1 MTDQTLLK
9 IRELL
14 LNEFS
19 EPELI
24 ALCKD
29 VGLDYEALPGTGTF
43 GKTREIVEAAR
54 AQDKLRL
61 LQSRLRELKPKAYA
75 VSIGAVVTPTEV
87 QADGLASSKQE
98 RRGGSLTPRAIL
110 PLLMLLALV
119 IGASLIFSRLSSS
132 PAAQTAPQAIPETSS
147 TSQPQPTPAESAPTA
162 QPEVIAAMTTPTE
175 SPSATPSV
183 SPAAPTETPEIDTT
197 AADAAA
203 LPTPEPAT
211 TSPPSP
217 TTTDALTAEEAHP
230 AAMTVRQI
238 NDQLVLF
245 YSGKAS
251 TKDLEYFW
259 TGEAL
264 KAVVNFGNTRLLR
277 AMRIMPN
284 RRDALEIKHEYLRP
298 PRIVSETG
306 SGAVVASR
314 EFWHYAN
321 SLNRY
326 QVCEVRDYIY
336 NLVQDDEERYRVR
349 SIQSRLVQSGC
360 EG

>member
-9 IRELL
+9 LRELL

-29 VGLDYEALPGTGTF
+29 VGLDYEALPGAGTF
-43 GKTREIVEAAR
+43 GKTREIVKAAR
-54 AQDKLRL
+54 DQDKLRQ
-61 LQSRLRELKPKAYA
+61 LQSRLRELKPEAYA
-75 VSIGAVVTPTEV
+75 ISIGAVVTPAEA
-87 QADGLASSKQE
+87 QADGLASSKRKDE
-98 RRGGSLTPRAIL
+98 DRSPLPRAIL
-110 PLLMLLALV
+110 PLLVLLALV

-132 PAAQTAPQAIPETSS
+132 PAAQATPQTATDAALIA
-147 TSQPQPTPAESAPTA
+147 QPTPTLTASMPTA
-162 QPEVIAAMTTPTE
+162 QPEVIAATTTPAE
-175 SPSATPSV
+175 SPSVTPEVVPTAPAETPEADIGATT
-183 SPAAPTETPEIDTT
+183 PAAP
-197 AADAAA
+197 
-203 LPTPEPAT
+203 PTSEPQP

-217 TTTDALTAEEAHP
+217 TATDAPADEEAHP

-251 TKDLEYFW
+251 AKDLEYFW

-264 KAVVNFGNTRLLR
+264 KAVMDFGNTRLLR
-277 AMRIMPN
+277 AMRITPN
-284 RRDALEIKHEYLRP
+284 RRDALEIKHEYLRA

-321 SLNRY
+321 SLNRTE
-326 QVCEVRDYIY
+326 VCEVRDYIY
-336 NLVQDDEERYRVR
+336 NMVRDEERYRVR

-360 EG
+360 ES